1 MYRLITKFLL
11 IMFFSSEAV
20 ANYSY
25 KCIELERVTVAGS
38 GLMTPAYPGRSLT
51 FIWDGATIEANGVFY
66 HQNYEMS
73 PFSDVNGNT
82 GFKAFA
88 VDEDRQDIFYFLNGQ
103 LFHTAIVSYG
113 REPSIQS
120 EIFDC
125 IKSFID

>member
-1 MYRLITKFLL
+1 MYKLITTFLL
-11 IMFFSSEAV
+11 IMFFSSEATS
-20 ANYSY
+20 NFSY

-38 GLMTPAYPGRSLT
+38 GLMTPAFPGRSLT
-51 FIWDGATIEANGVFY
+51 FIWDGTTIEANGVFY

-73 PFSDVNGNT
+73 FFADVNGNA

-88 VDEDRQDIFYFLNGQ
+88 FNENRQDIFYFLNGK

-113 REPSIQS
+113 RAPSIQS

-125 IKSFID
+125 TKSSVN

>member
-1 MYRLITKFLL
+1 MYKLITKFLL

-113 REPSIQS
+113 SEPSIQS

-125 IKSFID
+125 TKLFVD

>member
-1 MYRLITKFLL
+1 MFKFTKKFLL

-73 PFSDVNGNT
+73 PFSDINGNT

-125 IKSFID
+125 TKSFVD